1 MIAAEQKAEAS
12 PKSAETKA
20 SPKSAPPKISV
31 ALLCGGENSR
41 MGREKALLCFDGTTF
56 LERLVREFYA
66 FDEILVCA
74 RDETQAA
81 RFKSALETSVALDE
95 PKTNE
100 SAALETNGAKI
111 KFIADQTQGF
121 GPLEGL
127 RRALAE
133 CADEAL
139 FVCAC
144 DMPFAK
150 KDAAEFLA
158 LFLCSDWDCYVPT
171 SGTRPEPLC
180 ALYKKSV
187 LPAVEK
193 LLQGGERKISRLF
206 DLVPTKFIPL
216 EKSPLD
222 KKIFLNVN
230 APLELQA
237 ARKPF
242 VFCVAGLKN
251 SGKTR
256 LACALLSA
264 AKSRGYE
271 CAAIKHDGHDFFCDA
286 AGTDTF
292 SFGERGTAA
301 TAIFSDKRFMLR
313 SNLSARCGSEDK
325 GGARGSSKIASELI
339 EEIKALNPRL
349 DFIIIEGLKNSD
361 FPKIETLRKGASETP
376 VCKKNVLCRA
386 ADFAF
391 NGTDGI
397 PTFSADD
404 AASIFSFVEK
414 YFLEE
419 GALEDASR

>member
-12 PKSAETKA
+12 Q
-20 SPKSAPPKISV
+20 KSAPPKISV

-41 MGREKALLCFDGTTF
+41 MGREKALLSLDGKTF
-56 LERLVREFYA
+56 LERLVREFCA
-66 FDEILVCA
+66 FGEILVCA
-74 RDETQAA
+74 RDEAQAA
-81 RFKSALETSVALDE
+81 RFKAALETSDVDDA

-100 SAALETNGAKI
+100 AAATGANCAKI
-111 KFIADQTQGF
+111 KFITDQTQGL

-127 RRALAE
+127 RRALME
-133 CADEAL
+133 CAGEAL

-144 DMPFAK
+144 DMPFAT

-171 SGTRPEPLC
+171 SGARPEPLC

-242 VFCVAGLKN
+242 VFCVSGLKN

-256 LACALLSA
+256 LTCALLSE

-271 CAAIKHDGHDFFCDA
+271 CAAIKHDGHDYFCDA
-286 AGTDTF
+286 EGTDTF
-292 SFGERGTAA
+292 LFAERGAAA
-301 TAIFSDKRFMLR
+301 TAVFSDKRFMLR
-313 SNLSARCGSEDK
+313 SNVSARC
-325 GGARGSSKIASELI
+325 GSSKIASELI
-339 EEIKALNPRL
+339 EEIKALNPRM
-349 DFIIIEGLKNSD
+349 DFIIIEGLKNSG
-361 FPKIETLRKGASETP
+361 FPKIETLRKGVSEAP

-386 ADFAF
+386 ADFDYKGA
-391 NGTDGI
+391 DGV
-397 PTFSADD
+397 PAFSAGD

>member
-12 PKSAETKA
+12 Q
-20 SPKSAPPKISV
+20 KSAPPKISV

-41 MGREKALLCFDGTTF
+41 MGREKALLSLGGKTF
-56 LERLVREFYA
+56 LERLVREFCA
-66 FDEILVCA
+66 FGEILVCA
-74 RDETQAA
+74 RDEAQAA
-81 RFKSALETSVALDE
+81 RFKAALETSDVDDA

-100 SAALETNGAKI
+100 AAATGANAAYCAKI
-111 KFIADQTQGF
+111 KFIADQTQGL

-127 RRALAE
+127 RRALME
-133 CADEAL
+133 CAGETL

-144 DMPFAK
+144 DMPFAT

-171 SGTRPEPLC
+171 SGARPEPLC

-216 EKSPLD
+216 EKSPLN

-242 VFCVAGLKN
+242 VFCVSGLKN

-256 LACALLSA
+256 LTCALLSE

-271 CAAIKHDGHDFFCDA
+271 CAAIKHDGHDYFCDA
-286 AGTDTF
+286 EGTDTF
-292 SFGERGTAA
+292 LFAERGAAA
-301 TAIFSDKRFMLR
+301 TAVFSDKRFMLR
-313 SNLSARCGSEDK
+313 SNVSARC
-325 GGARGSSKIASELI
+325 GSSKIASELI
-339 EEIKALNPRL
+339 EEIKALNPRM
-349 DFIIIEGLKNSD
+349 DFIIIEGLKNSG
-361 FPKIETLRKGASETP
+361 FPKIETLRKGVSEAP

-386 ADFAF
+386 ADFDYKGA
-391 NGTDGI
+391 DGV
-397 PTFSADD
+397 PAFSAGD
-404 AASIFSFVEK
+404 AASVFSFVEK